1 MKNFI
6 VIAKDKNNFQEIRL
20 NNREKHLEYIKN
32 IANVNIKIAGPLL
45 GDNKNMKGSM
55 LVIEANNIEEINK
68 FLENDPYNKA
78 GLFQSIEIE
87 EYLLVIGK

>member
-20 NNREKHLEYIKN
+20 NNREKHLEYITN
-32 IANVNIKIAGPLL
+32 ITSVNIKIAGPLL